1 MTEETDT
8 YFLHNLYEFHLR
20 RERAIGYVE
29 PSNLLMSLRSS
40 IVLMAATGFLE
51 STMKLEEGGELF
63 ELVMSNK
70 KKIDRLS
77 RRIRKTRSKKRARTW
92 YAIVVRLYDELEE
105 ANRKLKDL
113 END

>member
-1 MTEETDT
+1 MTEEIDT
-8 YFLHNLYEFHLR
+8 YFLHNLYEFHWR

-40 IVLMAATGFLE
+40 IVLMAATRFLE
-51 STMKLEEGGELF
+51 SSMNMEEGEKLYS
-63 ELVMSNK
+63 LVMNNK

-105 ANRKLKDL
+105 ANRKLKGL